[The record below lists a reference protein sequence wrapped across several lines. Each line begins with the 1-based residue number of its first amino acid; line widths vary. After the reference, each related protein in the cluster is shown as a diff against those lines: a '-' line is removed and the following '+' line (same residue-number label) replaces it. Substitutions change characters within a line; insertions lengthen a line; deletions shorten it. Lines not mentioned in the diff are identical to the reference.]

1 VRDAVKALARAAATV
16 VVLPALASFAIRK
29 SIRGADAAI
38 EASSQALSIVPGR
51 LGDYLR
57 RAFYTRT
64 LQRCA
69 TSATIQFGTLLSQV
83 GVEIGEHVYIGP
95 CCQLGLVTIEN
106 DVLLATGVHVPSGA
120 MTHGIGDVTQPIREQ
135 EGARV
140 RVRIGEG
147 TWVGSAAI
155 ILADVGKHCVIGA
168 GAVVTTPIPDYAIAA
183 GVPAKVIRD
192 RRDASARRA

>member
-1 VRDAVKALARAAATV
+1 MRDAVKALARGAATI
-16 VVLPALASFAIRK
+16 VVLPALASYAIRK
-29 SIRGADAAI
+29 SIRGADAAM

-51 LGDYLR
+51 LGDYVR

-69 TSATIQFGTLLSQV
+69 TSATIQFGTLLSQA
-83 GVEIGEHVYIGP
+83 GVEIGEHVYVGP
-95 CCQLGLVTIEN
+95 CCQLGLVTIEK
-106 DVLLATGVHVPSGA
+106 DVLLAAGVHVPSGA
-120 MTHGIGDVTQPIREQ
+120 MTHGIADVTQPIREQ

-140 RVRIGEG
+140 RIRIGEG

-168 GAVVTTPIPDYAIAA
+168 GAVVTSPIPDYAIAA

-192 RRDASARRA
+192 RRDATARRA